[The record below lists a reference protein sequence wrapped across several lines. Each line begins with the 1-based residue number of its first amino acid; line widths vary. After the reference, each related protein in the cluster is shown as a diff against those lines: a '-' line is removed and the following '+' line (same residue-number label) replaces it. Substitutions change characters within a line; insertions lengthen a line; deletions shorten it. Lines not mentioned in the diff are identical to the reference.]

1 MSDHPIQY
9 AQGPGQR
16 ATHSRRGVIGFGCA
30 CASACG
36 IALTIFLIRQPLGGP
51 VGGLVRGIAPIF
63 AGVVLLLW
71 LAGAVLGISALRQQ
85 RHLRTFG
92 FGSLAMCGLTV
103 LIFGLMLLLQY

>member
-1 MSDHPIQY
+1 MSDQPIPY
-9 AQGPGQR
+9 AQGPGQH

-51 VGGLVRGIAPIF
+51 VGGLIRGVAPIF
-63 AGVVLLLW
+63 GAVVLLLW
-71 LAGAVLGISALRQQ
+71 IAGIMLGIAALRQK

-92 FGSLAMCGLTV
+92 FASLAMCGV
-103 LIFGLMLLLQY
+103 AAAIFGLMLLLQY